1 MTAPPAP
8 AAPWRSVI
16 DAVLWWHA
24 ATPAAR
30 GALPSP
36 LAARAGL
43 PVTIGGLV
51 SYREG
56 PVGPYDE
63 ILGAPVL
70 LRPLVA
76 HVPFIAVDSQRSVAG
91 GRGNWALPKVMASFE
106 GDVGRPGRAT
116 AAGDGWAV
124 AVTTTARRRSL
135 PFAGRLRCEQVWPD
149 GRPRA
154 FSARVRGRMRL
165 GHAEVE
171 HAAASPLAEWL
182 VRGRHPALLLSGIQ
196 DVLAPR
202 P

>member
-1 MTAPPAP
+1 MVP
-8 AAPWRSVI
+8 AAPWRSTI
-16 DAVLWWHA
+16 DAVLWCHP

-30 GALPSP
+30 GRLPSQ
-36 LAARAGL
+36 LADRVGL
-43 PVTIGGLV
+43 PLTIGGLV

-63 ILGAPVL
+63 ILGAPIL

-76 HVPFIAVDSQRSVAG
+76 HVPFIAVDSERSIAG
-91 GRGNWALPKVMASFE
+91 GRGNWALPKVLARFD

-116 AAGDGWAV
+116 AAGDDWAV
-124 AVTTTARRRSL
+124 AVTATARRRSL
-135 PFAGRLRCEQVWPD
+135 PFAAGLRCVQVWPD

-154 FSARVRGRMRL
+154 FGTRVRGRARL

-182 VRGRHPALLLSGIQ
+182 VAGRHPAILFSGTE
-196 DVLAPR
+196 DVLVPR
-202 P
+202 G